1 MYKELK
7 GLASELFPAGA
18 DSELRRQVSYQRG
31 VALLSGN
38 LVSNV
43 RTESAGVSA
52 RVSVAGVSGFASTAE
67 VSTDAAR
74 RVLIEA
80 ERNARFMQTS
90 VGRDVAR
97 PKRTASGGFSFATR
111 FVDAEQKRLIELA
124 KTVDAYIAEH
134 FPRLVSRRVILRID
148 ATEKELVTSS
158 ALSADTLLSR
168 AHLIAVMTAEG
179 KDGSPVELY
188 EPIGGSGSF
197 DSVFQNPESIY
208 PELDQLYEKLM
219 DKAEGVRPEAGLK
232 TVVLGGILSGMLAH
246 EAVGHTVEADL
257 VKGGSVAG
265 PALGKIVASSLVS
278 LTDFAHSAFGAPAPL
293 PLYVDDEGT
302 PAVDA
307 PIIRDGVL
315 VGYLNSRESA
325 LEYGMAAAG
334 NARAYAFS
342 DEPLIRMR
350 NTAIHPGN
358 SSLSEMIASVE
369 DGYYLVGTNN
379 GQADT
384 TGEFMFGVNMGYEI
398 KNGRLGRAILDTT
411 ISGVAFEMLKTVDMV
426 SDGITWSCSGMCGK
440 KQPMPVGM
448 GGPALR
454 CKIMMGGN

>member
-1 MYKELK
+1 MYQDLKELST
-7 GLASELFPAGA
+7 GRFLSEA
-18 DSELRRQVSYQRG
+18 DTELRRQSSYRRV

-43 RTESAGVSA
+43 RSESAGTSA
-52 RVSVAGVSGFASTAE
+52 RVSLAGVSGFASTSDTSE
-67 VSTDAAR
+67 EAAR
-74 RVLIEA
+74 RVLDAAKE
-80 ERNARFMQTS
+80 NALFMRSS
-90 VGRDVAR
+90 VGRDIPR
-97 PKRTASGGFSFATR
+97 PTRTARGGFCQTASFR
-111 FVDAEQKRLIELA
+111 DVEQRRMIDFARSLDDDIAKR
-124 KTVDAYIAEH
+124 
-134 FPRLVSRRVILRID
+134 FPRLVSRRVILSVD
-148 ATEKELVTSS
+148 AMEKELVTSS
-158 ALSADTLLSR
+158 ALSAHTLLPR
-168 AHLIAVMTAEG
+168 ASLIVVMTAEG
-179 KDGSPVELY
+179 KDGAPVELY
-188 EPIGGSGSF
+188 EPIAASGSF
-197 DSVFQNPESIY
+197 DEVFSHPESIY
-208 PELDQLYEKLM
+208 PELDLLYEKLM

-232 TVVLGGILSGMLAH
+232 TVVLGGVLSGMLAH

-265 PALGKIVASSLVS
+265 HSLGKTVASSLVS

-315 VGYLNSRESA
+315 VGYLHNRESA
-325 LEYGMAAAG
+325 AEYGMRPAG

-350 NTAIHPGN
+350 NTAIHPGH
-358 SSLSEMIASVE
+358 SSLSEMILSVE

-384 TGEFMFGVNMGYEI
+384 TGEFMFGINMGYEI

-454 CKIMMGGN
+454 CKMMMGGK